1 MLDQAAVKHVLAR
14 RLRELRRAK
23 GWSQELLAEHAD
35 MHRTYL
41 AGIERSLRNPS
52 LENLVKLANALGV
65 SLAELFTFCE
75 GPARGAAP
83 AELPAAARKKPRRS
97 R

>member
-1 MLDQAAVKHVLAR
+1 MLDPATVKRSLAL
-14 RLRELRRAK
+14 RLRQLRRAK
-23 GWSQELLAEHAD
+23 GWSQEALAEEAD

-52 LENLVKLANALGV
+52 LENLAKLANALGI
-65 SLAELFTFCE
+65 SLAELFTF
-75 GPARGAAP
+75 PQGAAAP
-83 AELPAAARKKPRRS
+83 TELPARKKPRR

>member
-1 MLDQAAVKHVLAR
+1 MQSPAAVKHCLALQ
-14 RLRELRRAK
+14 LRQLRRDK
-23 GWSQELLAEHAD
+23 GWSQEKLAEEAD

-52 LENLVKLANALGV
+52 LENLVKLANAVGV
-65 SLAELFTFCE
+65 SMAELFTFRE
-75 GPARGAAP
+75 QTPAAKIRVPARS
-83 AELPAAARKKPRRS
+83 KKRS